1 MTSHPFAPHRPVP
14 QHLLSHRLVPATIA
28 ALLCLGS
35 IGVIQSR
42 SYALDGPL
50 SQVPENSSEQEAGR
64 GLGPD
69 QGQGRGLDQ
78 GERRGDRPG
87 GHHPRLDLAGAA
99 ATLGTTEAALKEA
112 LGVAE
117 PPRPNFASAAS
128 QLGISEAQLYQAMGI
143 PLDAETG
150 EPLPPQTRPDLN
162 AAAGQLGITRDQLI
176 EALGLPLGPPP
187 RPDFAA
193 AARQLGVTEAQLIEA
208 LGVPPHP
215 GASQGQHQRPEGPG
229 QSDRHQSHRQHSDRQ
244 Q

>member
-1 MTSHPFAPHRPVP
+1 MTFHPVAPHRPVS

-50 SQVPENSSEQEAGR
+50 SQVPENSSEQKAGR

-99 ATLGTTEAALKEA
+99 ATLGTTEAAL
-112 LGVAE
+112 
-117 PPRPNFASAAS
+117 
-128 QLGISEAQLYQAMGI
+128 Q
-143 PLDAETG
+143 
-150 EPLPPQTRPDLN
+150 
-162 AAAGQLGITRDQLI
+162 